1 MSDMFGAPIGIS
13 AAEQDMRQGAL
24 GGLQAQKLL
33 GEIAEQPDRAR
44 LTRAHADLYS
54 AQAAEHSANALDQ
67 QKLAELA
74 TTMAAQGRVA
84 TVEDLGPKT
93 PRSGA
98 DYLEQFAGLASD
110 KGVSVKTT
118 AGLYEKAAVLRQRE
132 AAAGASAATEVVK
145 KLDAQ
150 AKRATRVGELA
161 TAALQGQ
168 LQYDQARMLAAQ
180 EGLPIDRLPQ
190 DLESA
195 RPLLQG
201 LITSSMTAK
210 DGLELKRKEAHDKA
224 QETLWRSTEAKNTAT
239 SKTAAARTELI
250 SERTKL
256 LRKNGGEGSPQ
267 QQAAR
272 AELTASRKALR
283 EARERKE
290 FPALPLD
297 PKSAAFV
304 PGKTFTDRQGRR
316 LAYVG
321 RDAAGLPTFELAPK
335 GSAAAA
341 PAGDEAAL
349 IDEGDESAD

>member
-1 MSDMFGAPIGIS
+1 MFGAPIGIG

-33 GEIAEQPDRAR
+33 GEIAEQPDHAR

-54 AQAAEHSANALDQ
+54 AQAAEHAATALDQ

-84 TVEDLGPKT
+84 TVDDLSAKT

-98 DYLEQFAGLASD
+98 DYLEQLAGLATD
-110 KGVSVKTT
+110 RGVSVKTT
-118 AGLYEKAAVLRQRE
+118 AGLYEKAAGLRQKD
-132 AAAGASAATEVVK
+132 AAAGASAATETVRR
-145 KLDAQ
+145 LDAAQ
-150 AKRATRVGELA
+150 KRATRIGELA
-161 TAALQGQ
+161 SGALQGQ
-168 LQYDQARMLAAQ
+168 AQYDQARMLAAQ

-190 DLESA
+190 DLEAA

-210 DGLELKRKEAHDKA
+210 DGIELKRKEAHDAA
-224 QETLWRSTEAKNTAT
+224 QEKLWKSTEAHNTAT
-239 SKTAAARTELI
+239 TKTAEARTDLI
-250 SERTKL
+250 RERTTQL
-256 LRKNGGEGSPQ
+256 QKNGGKGSPQ
-267 QQAAR
+267 EQAAR

-304 PGKTFTDRQGRR
+304 AGKTFTDRQGRR
-316 LAYVG
+316 IAYVG
-321 RDAAGLPTFELAPK
+321 RDTAGMPTFELVPK
-335 GSAAAA
+335 SSTAAAS
-341 PAGDEAAL
+341 AGDEADL
-349 IDEGDESAD
+349 SDEGDENAD